1 MAVAIDPSKPVA
13 RAVGKQVREDTG
25 EVGTSIWGVVVAETH
40 RGRRSMAVEF
50 SRLGTAVV
58 VELVGRLGVKEERGD
73 RWDLRVASPGRTMAN
88 EGGGVRVECSKR
100 QTADDLG
107 SLRGGAWRRL
117 EDGGSGTAHS
127 VATRRTNGSSPVAC
141 DSGRRGEHGGSVSRI
156 TRRSG
161 TCWFKRR
168 GKRSAT

>member
-88 EGGGVRVECSKR
+88 EGGGPCGVLK
-100 QTADDLG
+100 AAN
-107 SLRGGAWRRL
+107 GGRPRLAPGWRL
-117 EDGGSGTAHS
+117 A
-127 VATRRTNGSSPVAC
+127 AT
-141 DSGRRGEHGGSVSRI
+141 
-156 TRRSG
+156 
-161 TCWFKRR
+161 
-168 GKRSAT
+168 